1 MLILDT
7 TYEFTLLIYFENNTG
22 SPIIQWI
29 SLTGEVTVML
39 YLTAIWIKIPTRRE
53 KHPGTCQ
60 FLMSTTKVWLYW
72 SLHIG
77 DALYS
82 PLLFHMDMGAEGGGG
97 KKRRDICTKQ
107 NTVFHWERNL
117 QDQWHKCEFWTK
129 LISGFVCFVFVFKKK
144 ENCALEAYDLLGSRW
159 PLVCPCVRPS
169 VCRNRRLRCLSD
181 GGTLFATQQ
190 VSLLYL

>member
-1 MLILDT
+1 MLIPDT

-22 SPIIQWI
+22 FPIIQWI
-29 SLTGEVTVML
+29 SLTGEVMMIL
-39 YLTAIWIKIPTRRE
+39 YLTAIWIKIPMRCK

-72 SLHIG
+72 SLYIG

-82 PLLFHMDMGAEGGGG
+82 PLLFHMDTGAEGGRG

-107 NTVFHWERNL
+107 KTVFHWERNL

-129 LISGFVCFVFVFKKK
+129 LIFVFCFFLFFVKKK
-144 ENCALEAYDLLGSRW
+144 KLCSRSLR
-159 PLVCPCVRPS
+159 LVRK
-169 VCRNRRLRCLSD
+169 
-181 GGTLFATQQ
+181 
-190 VSLLYL
+190 